1 MANTIRQHCRCVPQS
16 VICDVRLQ
24 CHRQLIHTVCVDGV
38 STLSM
43 RVSNF
48 HEIVFKQKSCDAF
61 ILLQLKRRRRAL
73 TDIYFTQI
81 YYLLRRDHMRAHV
94 VDSKRRLPTYG
105 GFYTFVIFRCFKR
118 AFRCIV

>member
-16 VICDVRLQ
+16 VICDFRLQ

-43 RVSNF
+43 RVTNF

-94 VDSKRRLPTYG
+94 VDSNGVYRHTA
-105 GFYTFVIFRCFKR
+105 GFTHL
-118 AFRCIV
+118 